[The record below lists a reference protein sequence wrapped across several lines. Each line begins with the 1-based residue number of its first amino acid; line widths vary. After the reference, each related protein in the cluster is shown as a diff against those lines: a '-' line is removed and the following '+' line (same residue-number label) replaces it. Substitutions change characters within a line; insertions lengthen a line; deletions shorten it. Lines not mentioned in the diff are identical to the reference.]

1 VKFLRSLSKVITRAE
16 GWLLVVFLG
25 TMIVFAFLQ
34 VVLRNFFGTS
44 LTWGDILVRQMV
56 MWAGFTGAAIATSED
71 RHISIDALTKFIPE
85 RPRHAI
91 RFITNAFAA
100 VVCVYL
106 MRAAWTLLES
116 ERENTGE
123 LFLGIPQWVGL
134 VIIPIGYA
142 LLTMHFSLNVLES
155 GLSAVGRGGEK
166 A

>member
-1 VKFLRSLSKVITRAE
+1 MKFLRALSKMITRAE

-25 TMIVFAFLQ
+25 TMIVLAFLQ
-34 VVLRNFFGTS
+34 VVLRNFFDTS

-91 RFITNAFAA
+91 RLVTNAFAA
-100 VVCVYL
+100 VVCFYL

-116 ERENTGE
+116 ERENGGE
-123 LFLGIPQWVGL
+123 LFLAIPQWVGL
-134 VIIPIGYA
+134 VIIPVGYA
-142 LLTMHFSLNVLES
+142 S
-155 GLSAVGRGGEK
+155 
-166 A
+166 

>member
-1 VKFLRSLSKVITRAE
+1 MKFLRALSRVVARVE

-56 MWAGFTGAAIATSED
+56 MWAGFTGAAIATSTD

-85 RPRHAI
+85 RLRRVI
-91 RFITNAFAA
+91 KVVTNLFAA
-100 VVCVYL
+100 VVCFYL

-116 ERENTGE
+116 ERENGGE
-123 LFLGIPQWVGL
+123 MFLAIPQWVGL
-134 VIIPIGYA
+134 VIIPVGYA
-142 LLTMHFSLNVLES
+142 LLTAHFSLNVLES
-155 GLSAVGRGGEK
+155 GLLAAGRGGEK